1 MGVYSGNRFQFGGID
16 PDTVYA
22 NESYDG
28 EIGAQM
34 ILAENAENDMAIFEA
49 VLGND
54 FQTVIAM
61 QEGTL
66 LESEVTIITE
76 GSLGDFYQK
85 IKTFLTKVWEKI
97 KGLFKSFMVKLN
109 GIVIRDNKKFVE
121 KYKAEV
127 LKKPSL
133 SKMKYKWSKP
143 TGNSISPQGVPYNT
157 GLEPDSKLTEED
169 IRKYVEDKIDSGKMM
184 EELLAKTIG
193 GNRVDVDEYTKEAHS
208 YLYDDEDQEEGLGG
222 SMLTEIMNTLV
233 SGGDTLKALTKTQT
247 DADKMFSN
255 LIKDMEK
262 ERNTI
267 IKPMPEADKT
277 AADKI
282 ERSTSIAR
290 ANALYQV
297 MQVHASASTKA
308 TSASIEGAKYGI
320 KQARR
325 VFAQAAAYNAKKE
338 DAVFVEA
345 AGEAAEYEVDS
356 NFACFS

>member
-143 TGNSISPQGVPYNT
+143 TGNSISPQGVPYRN
-157 GLEPDSKLTEED
+157 GLETAATEEA
-169 IRKYVEDKIDSGKMM
+169 IRKYVEDKIDSGDLM
-184 EELLAKTIG
+184 EEILAKTIG
-193 GNRVDVDEYTKEAHS
+193 GKKVEVGEYTKEAHS
-208 YLYDDEDQEEGLGG
+208 YQYDDEDTEEGLGG

-233 SGGDTLKALTKTQT
+233 SGGNTLKALTKTQT
-247 DADKMFSN
+247 DADKLFSN
-255 LIKDMEK
+255 LVNDIEKD
-262 ERNTI
+262 RNTI
-267 IKPMPEADKT
+267 LKPMPEADKT
-277 AADKI
+277 DSEKNA
-282 ERSTSIAR
+282 RSTSIAR

-297 MQVHASASTKA
+297 MQVYASASTKA